1 MLTIGYKDRTLALYG
16 NDLNLRPTCSRLLSR
31 AFFMECCRFEVWMCF
46 LSAVVGIKMNQ
57 LRYIGSIIVG
67 HSR

>member
-1 MLTIGYKDRTLALYG
+1 MLPLTFK
-16 NDLNLRPTCSRLLSR
+16 S
-31 AFFMECCRFEVWMCF
+31 FFMECCRFEVWMCF